1 MNSEIIRALNNEIWK
16 KNFGVFMF
24 PVFSILL
31 EVAQEKSFSMTQ

>member
-16 KNFGVFMF
+16 KNFWVFMF